1 MKHLNLHH
9 VSKTAAASLLVLGL
23 SQSCATRYH
32 MTGIERSR
40 ILVDSRFDR
49 QPDAGAQ
56 RFIAPY
62 QHEVDSI
69 MKPVV
74 GKAAKYMAT
83 NRPESELSN
92 LMADI
97 LVWGSKPFGEKPDLG
112 VYNMGGIRA
121 ALAEGEITWGNIV
134 DMAPFENKIC
144 FLTLTG
150 EKLLELFAQM
160 ASRGGE
166 GISHGTELRIS
177 DRKLVS
183 ARLHGQEIDPQGTYR
198 VATLDYLAQGNDGL
212 LAFKSG
218 TDVVSPQDVTN
229 NVRFI
234 IRDYFLSETAKGR
247 LIDSQLEGRVVL
259 E

>member
-1 MKHLNLHH
+1 MKHSKRNYA
-9 VSKTAAASLLVLGL
+9 SKTAIISLVLSL
-23 SQSCATRYH
+23 NLSCASHYR

-40 ILVDSRFDR
+40 ILIDNRYDR
-49 QPDAGAQ
+49 QPDAGAMG
-56 RFIAPY
+56 FITPY

-74 GKAAKYMAT
+74 GKAAKYMVAGK
-83 NRPESELSN
+83 PESELSN

-97 LVWGSKPFGEKPDLG
+97 LIWGSKPFGEEPVVS

-121 ALAEGEITWGNIV
+121 ALAEGEVTWGNII
-134 DMAPFENKIC
+134 DIAPFENKIC

-150 EKLLELFAQM
+150 EKLLELFEQI

-166 GISHGTELRIS
+166 GVSHGTELRIS
-177 DRKLVS
+177 DRKLIS
-183 ARLHGQEIDPQGTYR
+183 ARLHGKEIDPKGSYR
-198 VATLDYLAQGNDGL
+198 VATLDYLSQGNDGL

-218 TDVVSPQDVTN
+218 TDVVSPQDETN

-234 IRDYFLSETAKGR
+234 IRDYFLSETAEGR
-247 LIDSQLEGRVVL
+247 LIDGKLEGRIVL